1 MASEKLT
8 CISTD
13 AAPAAIGPYS
23 QAVVCNGMVYV
34 SGMIG
39 VAPGTSVLIS
49 DDVIQQA
56 AQALSNLAA
65 VLEAASSDMSH
76 VVKCTVLLRDM
87 SVYKAVNEV
96 YAKAFSEHKPAR
108 AAYAVVGLPM
118 DAQIEIEAIATVIS

>member
-23 QAVVCNGMVYV
+23 QAVVSNGMVYV

-39 VAPGTSVLIS
+39 LAPGASELVS

-56 AQALSNLAA
+56 AQALANLAA
-65 VLEAASSDMSH
+65 VLEAAASDMSH

-96 YAKAFSEHKPAR
+96 YAKAFGEHKPAR

-118 DAQIEIEAIATVIS
+118 DAQIEIEAIATVV